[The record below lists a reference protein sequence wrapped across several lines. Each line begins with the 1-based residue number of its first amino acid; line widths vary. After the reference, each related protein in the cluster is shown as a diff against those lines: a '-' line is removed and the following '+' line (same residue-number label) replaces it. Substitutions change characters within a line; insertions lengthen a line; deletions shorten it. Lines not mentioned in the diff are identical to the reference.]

1 MKLLSAPGLL
11 SFRSRS
17 KQCERFAL
25 TILILA
31 ETKVLDFV
39 SNLKKNLNFDF
50 LQISEQEGNKKL
62 LEY

>member
-1 MKLLSAPGLL
+1 MKLLSEIAPGLL

-25 TILILA
+25 PILILA

-39 SNLKKNLNFDF
+39 SNFKN
-50 LQISEQEGNKKL
+50 SEL
-62 LEY
+62 